1 MKQLVSL
8 LLICFATNHC
18 NAQTDYFPPTNSD
31 DWETLPID
39 SLNWCQDK
47 VDAMVDFVGDN
58 NSKAFIIL
66 KDGKI
71 VVEEYYGTFT
81 QDSSWYWA
89 SAGKTLTAFLVG
101 LAQDQGFLNI
111 DNPSS
116 DYLGEGWTSLTPQQE
131 EEITVRNQLT
141 MTSGLDYTGEQYCTD
156 PECLTYLNAPGE
168 SWYYHNAPYTLLDGV
183 LENATGSNLNLY
195 VFNQLTSLTG
205 VSGAYFS
212 PDYNNVFF
220 SKPRSMARFG
230 HLLLNEGVWDGLT
243 ILNDNDYFQ
252 SMTTPSQELNEAYGY
267 LTWLNSGDTFM
278 IPSTEFIFPGN
289 IMPNAPAEV
298 YSAQGKNGQILNI
311 VPSQGLVVV
320 RMGDLAAEDGLISI
334 MFNNSIWEYI
344 NDLEC
349 DPMSVQEI
357 STDQITIY
365 PNPTSSI
372 VNIETAFDSE
382 FSVAIMDRTGR
393 LALEVKNQYELD
405 VSGLSAGIYALQITS
420 GTEVY
425 SHKLI
430 VE

>member
-1 MKQLVSL
+1 M
-8 LLICFATNHC
+8 
-18 NAQTDYFPPTNSD
+18 
-31 DWETLPID
+31 
-39 SLNWCQDK
+39 
-47 VDAMVDFVGDN
+47 
-58 NSKAFIIL
+58 
-66 KDGKI
+66 
-71 VVEEYYGTFT
+71 
-81 QDSSWYWA
+81 
-89 SAGKTLTAFLVG
+89 
-101 LAQDQGFLNI
+101 
-111 DNPSS
+111 
-116 DYLGEGWTSLTPQQE
+116 
-131 EEITVRNQLT
+131 
-141 MTSGLDYTGEQYCTD
+141 
-156 PECLTYLNAPGE
+156 
-168 SWYYHNAPYTLLDGV
+168 
-183 LENATGSNLNLY
+183 Y
-195 VFNQLTSLTG
+195 VFY
-205 VSGAYFS
+205 AYV
-212 PDYNNVFF
+212 YVF
-220 SKPRSMARFG
+220 
-230 HLLLNEGVWDGLT
+230 LY
-243 ILNDNDYFQ
+243 DNDYFQ

-298 YSAQGKNGQILNI
+298 YSAQGKNGQILNV

-425 SHKLI
+425 SHKLV